1 MVDLKNQYL
10 NIKEDI
16 DNAIKST
23 VNSTEFIGG
32 ENIEKFKLLLKEYL
46 DVKYVIPVLT
56 ELMHSKFL

>member
-32 ENIEKFKLLLKEYL
+32 ENIEKFKLFTKR
-46 DVKYVIPVLT
+46 I
-56 ELMHSKFL
+56 FRC